1 MKNFYVIGKNIQS
14 SLSPFIHNY
23 VFQSSNIDA
32 NYAIKEINDSN
43 RVFDIIEQIK
53 NGIIAGVNITNPYK
67 KIFFSYLSS
76 FDDPSKEIGAIN
88 CINYNSGKIS
98 GHNTDWYGFLKML
111 EGNNIKLKN
120 KKIKIIGSGGGAKAV
135 IYALNLKGSYQI
147 EIYNRQNIHNI
158 IRDFSNKEIV
168 IINCTPYHFL
178 NRDKTIFDYFIS
190 RKILWIDLLYTKL
203 STNIVEKMNQN
214 HKELYINGIDML
226 IYQALASID
235 IWFSK
240 NISKNVD
247 LYGLKSALKKEI
259 NA

>member
-1 MKNFYVIGKNIQS
+1 M
-14 SLSPFIHNY
+14 
-23 VFQSSNIDA
+23 
-32 NYAIKEINDSN
+32 
-43 RVFDIIEQIK
+43 
-53 NGIIAGVNITNPYK
+53 
-67 KIFFSYLSS
+67 
-76 FDDPSKEIGAIN
+76 
-88 CINYNSGKIS
+88 
-98 GHNTDWYGFLKML
+98 
-111 EGNNIKLKN
+111 
-120 KKIKIIGSGGGAKAV
+120 
-135 IYALNLKGSYQI
+135 
-147 EIYNRQNIHNI
+147 
-158 IRDFSNKEIV
+158 
-168 IINCTPYHFL
+168 

-214 HKELYINGIDML
+214 HKEFYINGIDML